1 MFFPTVDPIQQR
13 EEVIRFSEY
22 MQRYLISSTP
32 NKIGV
37 TGNSLPEIGNYYSN
51 IHQMAEKKK
60 TNEHVR
66 DERNKPGAFVIPRT
80 YNIIDSHHCSIEKI
94 IMDPNR

>member
-22 MQRYLISSTP
+22 MQRYLMSSTP

-37 TGNSLPEIGNYYSN
+37 SGNSLPEIGNYYS
-51 IHQMAEKKK
+51 HLSQMGEKKK
-60 TNEHVR
+60 MNEQIR
-66 DERNKPGAFVIPRT
+66 DDRSKPGEFVVPRT
-80 YNIIDSHHCSIEKI
+80 YNIVDSHYCSI
-94 IMDPNR
+94 